1 MEFGG
6 KDCLHCTI
14 LREVGRRL
22 ESGEIDG
29 RHALGDLILV
39 MAEIIATAPIE
50 GVDEMMST
58 VDQDLSE
65 AEVRAR
71 QRTVRE
77 SAVALKDVRRRGIAR
92 RDLAPE
98 RDSGAR
104 RFH

>member
-1 MEFGG
+1 MEFGS

-14 LREVGRRL
+14 LREVGHRL

-50 GVDEMMST
+50 DADEMMST
-58 VDQDLSE
+58 VEQDLSE

-71 QRTVRE
+71 QRIVRE
-77 SAVALKDVRRRGIAR
+77 SAVALKGVRRRGIAR

-104 RFH
+104 RFQ